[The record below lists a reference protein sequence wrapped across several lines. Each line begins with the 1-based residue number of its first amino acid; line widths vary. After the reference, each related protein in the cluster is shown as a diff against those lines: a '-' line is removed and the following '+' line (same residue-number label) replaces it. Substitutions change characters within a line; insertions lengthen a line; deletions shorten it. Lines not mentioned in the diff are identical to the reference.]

1 MLNSAEHENL
11 LLINSK
17 IAKISRIFRVT
28 SQGQPFIL
36 LINVG
41 ILTFMSRINF
51 ILSRVDHEKSF
62 ITSGPDPGQEAVLTC
77 TNNPCFEQKKK
88 NIKFFH
94 LKISIFTAFKN
105 LSILPRRVI
114 VMWKKHKALTSVNLW
129 S

>member
-77 TNNPCFEQKKK
+77 YSVPTIHVLSKKR
-88 NIKFFH
+88 
-94 LKISIFTAFKN
+94 KISNF
-105 LSILPRRVI
+105 SI
-114 VMWKKHKALTSVNLW
+114 
-129 S
+129 